1 MQYLAIRPGTN
12 SIAWLDHLGNKS
24 MHMQHNNRGGWGTSC
39 QHSINSMALNQYTHN
54 PLSSKKMDPE
64 GAIANGSIHLQWTEE
79 DLRLVRGCF
88 HYLQRLVSIIVLNY
102 YSMFNMQIFAW
113 LNNSI
118 QAIDENLE
126 DLWNQIADD
135 FNENSLHE
143 WRRQSIQCK
152 RHWYKLNHR
161 IVLFHS
167 MWRRVRDL
175 YINCRSSDELVSR
188 ALDLYK
194 SETNKSFKDLNSWS
208 VLRNEPHWNW
218 INFPVRRQWYII
230 WYHSRRL

>member
-1 MQYLAIRPGTN
+1 
-12 SIAWLDHLGNKS
+12 
-24 MHMQHNNRGGWGTSC
+24 
-39 QHSINSMALNQYTHN
+39 MAFNQYKHN
-54 PLSSKKMDPE
+54 PLSCKKMDPE

-79 DLRLVRGCF
+79 EDLQLVRHCF
-88 HYLQRLVSIIVLNY
+88 HYLQWLLSIIIANY

-126 DLWNQIADD
+126 DLWNQIAND

-143 WRRQSIQCK
+143 RRRQSIQCK
-152 RHWYKLNHR
+152 RHWYKLNNR

-175 YINCRSSDELVSR
+175 YITCRSSDELVSR
-188 ALDLYK
+188 ALDMYR

-208 VLRNEPHWNW
+208 VLRNEPHWNL
-218 INFPVRRQWYII
+218 INFQ
-230 WYHSRRL
+230 

>member
-1 MQYLAIRPGTN
+1 MDSQIPFMDLMNDGSTAYEAGYGGNYNSLGVGGDGDEREDNNDEEKGSKRLPWTEEDNIR
-12 SIAWLDHLGNKS
+12 L
-24 MHMQHNNRGGWGTSC
+24 
-39 QHSINSMALNQYTHN
+39 
-54 PLSSKKMDPE
+54 KMDPE

-79 DLRLVRGCF
+79 EDLQL
-88 HYLQRLVSIIVLNY
+88 
-102 YSMFNMQIFAW
+102 IFAW

-126 DLWNQIADD
+126 DLWNQIAND

-143 WRRQSIQCK
+143 RRRQSIQCK
-152 RHWYKLNHR
+152 RHWYKLNNR

-175 YINCRSSDELVSR
+175 YITCRSSDELVSR
-188 ALDLYK
+188 ALDMYR

-208 VLRNEPHWNW
+208 VLRNEPHWNL
-218 INFPVRRQWYII
+218 INFQ
-230 WYHSRRL
+230 